1 MKKIFTIISFFIIL
15 TSSSNAVNN
24 EGPATQYSINM
35 THLEMCETGS
45 TETNCLNPVTI
56 GIGDSG
62 AIDIANTT
70 AGATAAS
77 YGSLA
82 SIKFGVSYSYMQVT
96 MKRLISIAGSVSDD
110 SNTCY
115 TSASDSSITTA
126 VAGSVSSSDLATVSL
141 YIGLTNSD
149 NGDNMNSISA
159 GDGTGTAQAVGVI
172 DNDDEFVQFRG
183 PLVAPIT
190 LKPGLIPTMTLAF
203 GFSEALGYAGSDG
216 GCAGTAGET
225 QGLYGSSPNVTI
237 TISY

>member
-1 MKKIFTIISFFIIL
+1 MKKIFTIISFFILL

-62 AIDIANTT
+62 AIDIANTV

-82 SIKFGVSYSYMQVT
+82 SIKFGASYSYMQVT
-96 MKRLISIAGSVSDD
+96 MKRLISIAGSVSDG

-126 VAGSVSSSDLATVSL
+126 VAGSVSYSDLATV
-141 YIGLTNSD
+141 IF
-149 NGDNMNSISA
+149 I
-159 GDGTGTAQAVGVI
+159 
-172 DNDDEFVQFRG
+172 
-183 PLVAPIT
+183 
-190 LKPGLIPTMTLAF
+190 
-203 GFSEALGYAGSDG
+203 
-216 GCAGTAGET
+216 
-225 QGLYGSSPNVTI
+225 
-237 TISY
+237 